1 MMYASAYLVSGKKI
15 LTGALTDTLGA
26 FIIQGQFEG
35 KYDFKVSL
43 IGYEDTVQVLNLK
56 KGEKLDLG
64 DIVVKQ
70 NGILL
75 EGVVV
80 EGEAASK
87 NVALEKTRINLTSNI
102 SATTGSV
109 IDALRGSSA
118 VTFDGNGQ
126 ISIRGNNNVL
136 ILVDGVPTTLDG
148 LGGIPAANV
157 QSIDIVTSPDV

>member
-1 MMYASAYLVSGKKI
+1 MRKSFFLLLLSLVCLSLYAKEQPNIIKGRIVEADGSPVMYASAYLVSGKKI

-87 NVALEKTRINLTSNI
+87 NVCEI
-102 SATTGSV
+102 
-109 IDALRGSSA
+109 LRKYI
-118 VTFDGNGQ
+118 F
-126 ISIRGNNNVL
+126 VL
-136 ILVDGVPTTLDG
+136 IIFKSYD
-148 LGGIPAANV
+148 
-157 QSIDIVTSPDV
+157 